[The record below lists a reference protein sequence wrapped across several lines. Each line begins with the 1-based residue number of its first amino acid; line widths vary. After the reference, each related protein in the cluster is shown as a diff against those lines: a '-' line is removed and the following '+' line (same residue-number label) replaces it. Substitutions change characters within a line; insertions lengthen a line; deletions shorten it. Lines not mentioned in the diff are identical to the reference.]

1 MVFDSRSPQ
10 VAHGGL
16 TQEFVGQ
23 TIEVKKPLFNSGIVT
38 LMDFRCDQSQG
49 VHFIYIL
56 PFSSTNAL
64 VESTRLVKLFVPE
77 NFTKKKSKHI

>member
-1 MVFDSRSPQ
+1 
-10 VAHGGL
+10 
-16 TQEFVGQ
+16 
-23 TIEVKKPLFNSGIVT
+23 
-38 LMDFRCDQSQG
+38 MDFRCDQSQG

-56 PFSSTNAL
+56 PFSSTRLNAL

>member
-49 VHFIYIL
+49 FTSFISY
-56 PFSSTNAL
+56 
-64 VESTRLVKLFVPE
+64 LFHPRM
-77 NFTKKKSKHI
+77 HL

>member
-56 PFSSTNAL
+56 PFHPRMHL
-64 VESTRLVKLFVPE
+64 
-77 NFTKKKSKHI
+77 